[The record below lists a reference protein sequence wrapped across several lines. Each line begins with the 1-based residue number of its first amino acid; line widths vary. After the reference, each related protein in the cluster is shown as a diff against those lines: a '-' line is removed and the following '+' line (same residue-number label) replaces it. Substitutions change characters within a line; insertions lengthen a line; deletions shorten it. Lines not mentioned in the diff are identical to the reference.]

1 MGIPYSKEINIAF
14 AQVTPLVAAGFEV
27 LQTTKNISI
36 LLAAVQIL
44 TTLLLFLILLTLLAL
59 ICVADPGLTR
69 ERDELVTPAVRWLA
83 GWVLAYGGA
92 VSWALRVSLVATVS
106 KQEKDEPLRAV
117 PFFLP
122 TLFLVSCFPV
132 LSFSLF
138 SSS

>member
-44 TTLLLFLILLTLLAL
+44 TTLLLFLILITLLGL
-59 ICVADPGLTR
+59 ICVTNPDLAR

-83 GWVLAYGGA
+83 GWVLTYGGA
-92 VSWALRVSLVATVS
+92 VSWALRLSLVLTVS
-106 KQEKDEPLRAV
+106 KKIVFVGILLIV
-117 PFFLP
+117 H
-122 TLFLVSCFPV
+122 
-132 LSFSLF
+132 
-138 SSS
+138 